1 MKKLIHSFERD
12 GRRFEIIDDNGQL
25 YCCLVEKEG
34 DSLNHPKFICYAEYE
49 GVDLYETP
57 GVRWSFEI
65 TKTEVHL
72 EDALYQR
79 FLASTDFLR
88 YMGAL

>member
-1 MKKLIHSFERD
+1 MKKLINSFERD
-12 GRRFEIIDDNGQL
+12 GRHFEIIDDDGKL

-57 GVRWSFEI
+57 GVRWLMEI
-65 TKTEVHL
+65 SKMEVQLH
-72 EDALYQR
+72 DVLYQK
-79 FLASTDFLR
+79 FLAATDFLR
-88 YMGAL
+88 LVGAL